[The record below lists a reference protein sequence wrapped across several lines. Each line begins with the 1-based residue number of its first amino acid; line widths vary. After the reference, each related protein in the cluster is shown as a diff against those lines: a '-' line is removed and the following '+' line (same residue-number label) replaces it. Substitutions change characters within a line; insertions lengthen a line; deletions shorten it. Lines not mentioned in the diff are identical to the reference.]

1 MCFSRSV
8 VERFGYPATS
18 VVEDAELALILLSE
32 GIGVKFVPG
41 AQVFGQMAKSSD
53 QADSQRQRWEG
64 ARIAI
69 IKEWAF
75 PTLRDGL
82 RERNLLKIDGAI
94 DLFIPPFA
102 LVVMPA
108 IVLSTIGLALHALHA
123 DWESDVVLTDWS
135 MILIGIFFYVVVGLI
150 LTRAPMGVWLR
161 LTAVPLFILWKL
173 LLYVKLAAKGKASPS
188 SWVRTKRH
196 GMKETDSS
204 R

>member
-1 MCFSRSV
+1 
-8 VERFGYPATS
+8 
-18 VVEDAELALILLSE
+18 
-32 GIGVKFVPG
+32 
-41 AQVFGQMAKSSD
+41 
-53 QADSQRQRWEG
+53 
-64 ARIAI
+64 
-69 IKEWAF
+69 
-75 PTLRDGL
+75 
-82 RERNLLKIDGAI
+82 
-94 DLFIPPFA
+94 
-102 LVVMPA
+102 
-108 IVLSTIGLALHALHA
+108 
-123 DWESDVVLTDWS
+123 